1 MMKRRESARRKSLRH
16 FSGFPEGKAET
27 VALPVAVFRD
37 LIPMIDDLDE
47 LKVTLLVFAR
57 LAELRA
63 EVAPWVTFTELSEDA
78 AVRRAFR
85 GKASEARLAAALDRA
100 VERGALL
107 SPDDPS
113 ETDPEERRYFANSP
127 RGRAAVAAVR
137 RGVTPGRAPE
147 PEAEVNIFTLYEEN
161 IGPLTALLSEELMEA
176 EETYPNAWIEEAFR
190 EAVRLNKRSW
200 KYIHAILERWQTE
213 GKDEVDRRPNRR
225 DREEAARRYIEEQY
239 RRIVEH

>member
-1 MMKRRESARRKSLRH
+1 MTQRKPWRRQAMRR

-27 VALPVAVFRD
+27 VALPLAIFHD
-37 LIPMIDDLDE
+37 LLPLIDDLDE
-47 LKVTLLVFAR
+47 LKVTLFTLVR

-63 EVAPWVTFTELSEDA
+63 EAAPWVTFAELTEDE
-78 AVRRAFR
+78 AVRRALE
-85 GKASEARLAAALDRA
+85 GKDWEDRLAAALDRA

-107 SPDDPS
+107 TVDEPS
-113 ETDPEERRYFANSP
+113 DVEAEQRRYFANSP
-127 RGRAAVAAVR
+127 RGRAAVAAIR
-137 RGVTPGRAPE
+137 RGAAPARAPE
-147 PEAEVNIFTLYEEN
+147 PEAEVNIFTLYEQN

-176 EETYPNAWIEEAFR
+176 EATYPDAWIEEAFR

-239 RRIVEH
+239 RRIVKH

>member
-1 MMKRRESARRKSLRH
+1 MQR

-27 VALPVAVFRD
+27 VTLPLAVFHD
-37 LIPMIDDLDE
+37 LLPLIDDLDE
-47 LKVTLLVFAR
+47 LKVTLLTLMR

-63 EVAPWVTFTELSEDA
+63 EAAPWVTFAELTEDDTM
-78 AVRRAFR
+78 RRALE
-85 GKASEARLAAALDRA
+85 GKGWEDRLAAALDQA

-107 SPDDPS
+107 TVGEPS
-113 ETDPEERRYFANSP
+113 DVEPEKRRYFANSP
-127 RGRAAVAAVR
+127 RGRAAVAAIR
-137 RGVTPGRAPE
+137 RGVAPARAPE
-147 PEAEVNIFTLYEEN
+147 PEAEVNIFTLYEQN

-176 EETYPNAWIEEAFR
+176 EATYPDAWIEEAFR

-239 RRIVEH
+239 RRIVKH

>member
-1 MMKRRESARRKSLRH
+1 MLRRQAMRR

-27 VALPVAVFRD
+27 VSLPLTVFAE
-37 LIPMIDDLDE
+37 LVPMIDDLDE
-47 LKVTLLVFAR
+47 LKVTLLILVR

-63 EVAPWVTFTELSEDA
+63 EAAPWLTFEELKTDTA
-78 AVRRAFR
+78 MRQALD
-85 GKASEARLAAALDRA
+85 GKGYEERLAAALDRA

-107 SPDDPS
+107 TVEDAQDAESG
-113 ETDPEERRYFANSP
+113 EQQYFANSP
-127 RGRAAVAAVR
+127 RGRAAVAAIR
-137 RGVTPGRAPE
+137 RGVSPARSPE
-147 PEAEVNIFTLYEEN
+147 PEADVNIFTLYEQN

-176 EETYPNAWIEEAFR
+176 EATYPAAWIEEAFR

-239 RRIVEH
+239 RRIVKH